1 MESTEKEFALHFESQ
16 GTGPPLLL
24 IHGFPLNSRMWA
36 GQIAPLSNHA
46 QVLAPDL
53 PGFGD
58 SPISDT
64 TYTVERYAE
73 DCAAVL
79 DALDILEPVTIGGLS
94 MGGYIALRAVE
105 RNPDRVRAL
114 VLADTRSE
122 ADTNEA
128 RVKRSASIRAVKLE
142 GVPTFAENF
151 AKAVFA
157 PETFTKQ
164 PQTIAFIKDLM
175 RSNTMLGIS
184 GTLIALAART
194 DTTPSLSRI
203 SVPTLILV
211 GEHDALTPPAAAE
224 SLHKHI
230 KDSTLTVIPG
240 AAHMSNVEN
249 EAAFNKAVAEIAA
262 ATRVLLDNLVVR

>member
-94 MGGYIALRAVE
+94 MGGYIALAFARLFPE
-105 RNPDRVRAL
+105 RVRSLLLLSTRAGADMAEGKANRDKAIAG
-114 VLADTRSE
+114 VKEHGASAVTETMYPKFLAPATYAERP
-122 ADTNEA
+122 
-128 RVKRSASIRAVKLE
+128 AVA
-142 GVPTFAENF
+142 TQAN
-151 AKAVFA
+151 
-157 PETFTKQ
+157 
-164 PQTIAFIKDLM
+164 DLM
-175 RSNTMLGIS
+175 
-184 GTLIALAART
+184 LAASPEGIIAGLSAMR
-194 DTTPSLSRI
+194 DRPDSTPLLTSLKF
-203 SVPTLILV
+203 PTLIIHGQEDQLI
-211 GEHDALTPPAAAE
+211 PPSE
-224 SLHKHI
+224 
-230 KDSTLTVIPG
+230 
-240 AAHMSNVEN
+240 
-249 EAAFNKAVAEIAA
+249 AEIMAA
-262 ATRVLLDNLVVR
+262 GIKGSQLHLIANAGHLPNLEQPDEFNSLLSGFLNQLK

>member
-1 MESTEKEFALHFESQ
+1 MKIQLPH
-16 GTGPPLLL
+16 GILLNYVERGNPSGL
-24 IHGFPLNSRMWA
+24 PVVFIHGFPFTHRMWDPQMRALPA
-36 GQIAPLSNHA
+36 GIRAIAYDVRGH
-46 QVLAPDL
+46 
-53 PGFGD
+53 GD
-58 SPISDT
+58 SQVADGQ
-64 TYTVERYAE
+64 YTIEFHVDDLLALLDHLVIEK
-73 DCAAVL
+73 AV
-79 DALDILEPVTIGGLS
+79 VCGLS

-249 EAAFNKAVAEIAA
+249 EAAFNKALIGFLR
-262 ATRVLLDNLVVR
+262 TL